1 MIIAKKTIIN
11 KNIVQ
16 LIMFY
21 GKGQKHCYNNIL
33 IMFYYNIANFFWYN
47 NITSA
52 TNLTIDSTQP
62 DTKNFS

>member
-1 MIIAKKTIIN
+1 
-11 KNIVQ
+11 
-16 LIMFY
+16 MFY

-33 IMFYYNIANFFWYN
+33 IIFYYNIANFFWYN